1 MLQDKKKDVRILLIE
16 DDPGHARLITRAF
29 QSCQG
34 NFQVDVAVTLKD
46 ARLFLV
52 HTPPDLVITDINL
65 PDGKGIELLGPD
77 NEEYPFPLV
86 VMTSYG
92 DEQMAVDVMKSGA
105 LDYIVKMDSTFRDM
119 PNIVKRTLREW
130 EHISGRKLAEHAL
143 KQSEKKYRML
153 FNSMMDAFAFHE
165 AVCDEEGSFS
175 DYKYVEVN
183 SMYEKF
189 MGLKRQ
195 EIIGKSIR
203 ELFPDGG
210 PFWHDLYRSVIETG
224 EPVRFEYFH
233 RDDGKYYEGNAYQ
246 PEPDTFATVLSD
258 VTKRKQAEIE
268 KHELE
273 ERLVNLEKMEAIG
286 RLAGGVAHDLNN
298 VLSAIVSYPD
308 LLLMKL
314 PEESTLRKPIL
325 TMQQSG
331 RKAAAIV
338 QDMLTL
344 ARRGVAVK
352 EVVDLRDVLTSYLLS
367 PEYEKVRK
375 HHGGLQIETDFGTD
389 LLNVEGSFIHLT
401 KTVMNLVSN
410 AAEAMPNGGKISI
423 SLENRYIDK
432 KLQGYD
438 LSIKEGDYVV
448 LKVRDDGIGIS
459 EKDLKKIFEP
469 FYTKKEMGRSGT
481 GLGMTVVWGTVKDH
495 GGYIKVD
502 SGETG
507 GTTFELFFPATRR
520 QASVPKT
527 DSLISDYI
535 GNGEKILVVDDV
547 KEQREIASA
556 LLATLGYSVDTV
568 SSGEDAVEYLK
579 METVD
584 LLLLDMVM
592 DPGIDGLD
600 TYKEVIKLQP
610 GVKSVI
616 ASGFSETDRVREA
629 QRLGAGAYIKKPY
642 TLEKIGMAIK
652 GELSRE

>member
-1 MLQDKKKDVRILLIE
+1 MLQDKKKEVLVLLVE
-16 DDPGHARLITRAF
+16 DDPGHARLLTRAF
-29 QSCQG
+29 QSSQG
-34 NFQVDVAVTLKD
+34 NFQIDVAGTLKD
-46 ARLFLV
+46 ARKHLDIS
-52 HTPPDLVITDINL
+52 HPDLVIADINL
-65 PDGKGIELLGPD
+65 PDGKGSELLGP
-77 NEEYPFPLV
+77 ESEKSQFPLV

-119 PNIVKRTLREW
+119 PNLVRRILREW
-130 EHISGRKLAEHAL
+130 ENITGRRQAEHAL
-143 KQSEKKYRML
+143 KRSEKKYRML

-165 AVCDEEGSFS
+165 AVCDGDGSFS
-175 DYKYVEVN
+175 GYNYVEVN

-189 MGLKRQ
+189 MGLKRE

-210 PFWHDLYRSVIETG
+210 QLWHDLYRSVIESG
-224 EPVRFEYFH
+224 EPVQFEYFH
-233 RDDGKYYEGNAYQ
+233 ETDGKYYEGNVYQ

-268 KHELE
+268 KYELE

-314 PEESTLRKPIL
+314 PEDSILRRPIL

-331 RKAAAIV
+331 QKAAAIV

-367 PEYEKVRK
+367 PEYEKVK
-375 HHGGLQIETDFGTD
+375 KYHAGLQIETDFGTD

-410 AAEAMPNGGKISI
+410 AAEAMPDGGKISV
-423 SLENRYIDK
+423 SLGNRYLDK
-432 KLQGYD
+432 ELQGYD
-438 LSIKEGDYVV
+438 LSIEEGDYVV
-448 LKVRDDGIGIS
+448 LKVSDDGIGIS

-495 GGYIKVD
+495 GGYIKID
-502 SGETG
+502 SNEEG

-520 QASVPKT
+520 DAAVPKT
-527 DSLISDYI
+527 DTLISDYI
-535 GNGEKILVVDDV
+535 GNGEKILVIDDV

-556 LLATLGYSVDTV
+556 LLTTLGYSVDTV
-568 SSGEDAVEYLK
+568 SSGEDAVEFLK
-579 METVD
+579 RESVD
-584 LLLLDMVM
+584 LLLLDMIM
-592 DPGIDGLD
+592 APGIDGLD
-600 TYKEVIKLQP
+600 TYKEVIKLHP
-610 GVKSVI
+610 GMKSVI
-616 ASGFSETDRVREA
+616 ASGFSETDRVRDA
-629 QRLGAGAYIKKPY
+629 QKLGAGAYIKKPY
-642 TLEKIGMAIK
+642 TLEKIGMAVK
-652 GELSRE
+652 SELNRV